1 MGKFPVREIW
11 DNGRIVYPE
20 EIGMKARRRQLE
32 RGDVMEAGGCEITAL
47 HPYREFYTR
56 DGNEYEEEN
65 NSSLV
70 LSVKG
75 RKKRF
80 LFAGDTG
87 EEAEQDIAHL
97 EKWLHADVIKIPHH
111 GSKTSSNI
119 ELLSKVS
126 PSVAVI
132 SAGRDNPFGH
142 PSPEVIERL
151 SGVNVLRTDRDG
163 AVKITATGT
172 GLEIK
177 TYRDSVLERA
187 DGPAAEWRNIGR
199 FFSRW

>member
-1 MGKFPVREIW
+1 
-11 DNGRIVYPE
+11 
-20 EIGMKARRRQLE
+20 MKARRRPLE
-32 RGDVMEAGGCEITAL
+32 RGDVIEAGGCEITAL

-75 RKKRF
+75 RNKKF

-111 GSKTSSNI
+111 GSKTSSCI

-126 PSVAVI
+126 PSFAVI
-132 SAGRDNPFGH
+132 SADRDNPFGH
-142 PSPEVIERL
+142 PSPDVIERL

-163 AVKITATGT
+163 AVKITETDS

-177 TYRDSVLERA
+177 TYRDSVLEKA
-187 DGPAAEWRNIGR
+187 DGPAAEWRNIRR